1 MFEHAQ
7 TAKDFLPLLRS
18 WHEEAKQLPVWRK
31 LR

>member
-1 MFEHAQ
+1 M
-7 TAKDFLPLLRS
+7 PLLRS